1 MDRLDRLQIRQM
13 DVTLAEF
20 KQLAKVSTPAQGW
33 IRTIRQALG
42 MSVRQLALRT
52 GLSKTSVQSI
62 ESSEARGRVQLDSL
76 EKLAEG
82 LNCKL
87 VYVLVP
93 RTSLAQTLADQAFKK
108 AKTMVDQVSDSM
120 ELELQGIAETEKKRQ
135 IEELAEELLRSKG
148 RRFWDV

>member
-1 MDRLDRLQIRQM
+1 MDRLDRLQIQQM
-13 DVTLAEF
+13 DFTLAEF
-20 KQLAKVSTPAQGW
+20 KQLANVSTPAQGW

-52 GLSKTSVQSI
+52 GLSKTSVHSI

-76 EKLAEG
+76 EKLADG

-93 RTSLAQTLADQAFKK
+93 RTSLAQTLADQATKK
-108 AKTMVDQVSDSM
+108 ARTMVDQVSDSM